1 MAEQTP
7 KAKKPSDGNQE
18 QLEPFVV
25 FLDETS
31 HNCAPI
37 HRALESAEIE
47 FVQHGSKFRSGE
59 FDEVWLPVVG
69 NAGWAVL
76 TCDKRI
82 RYNQLERE
90 KIIEH
95 GIREFVFTSGN
106 LNGAQMGE
114 ILKKALPSMR
124 RMFHEYPA
132 PFIATISKAGLI
144 TVRFDK
150 NGKGQAQG
158 KKEDKAH

>member
-1 MAEQTP
+1 MAAQI
-7 KAKKPSDGNQE
+7 KKSKKQSDGNPE
-18 QLEPFVV
+18 QSQPEFVL

-37 HRALESAEIE
+37 HSALEASRTK
-47 FVQHGSKFRSGE
+47 FVRHGSLFKPGV
-59 FDEVWLPVVG
+59 FDEDWLPIVG
-69 NAGWAVL
+69 AEGWAVL

-106 LNGAQMGE
+106 LNGADMGL
-114 ILKKALPSMR
+114 ILREALPKMKKL
-124 RMFHEYPA
+124 FKEYPA
-132 PFIATISKAGLI
+132 PFIASISKSGNVV
-144 TVRFDK
+144 VRFDRG
-150 NGKGQAQG
+150 GKVNA
-158 KKEDKAH
+158 KEKHETD

>member
-95 GIREFVFTSGN
+95 RIREFVFTSGVVHPAN
-106 LNGAQMGE
+106 LDSQGPVFLYSCKSQEDLVRGA
-114 ILKKALPSMR
+114 ISDSAVRPVVLLLLDPPSDR
-124 RMFHEYPA
+124 
-132 PFIATISKAGLI
+132 
-144 TVRFDK
+144 
-150 NGKGQAQG
+150 
-158 KKEDKAH
+158 